1 MKMTESTTPTKHHK
15 KDKEH
20 KKDKKDKKRKSL
32 TVEEAQDP
40 TEDVQMKDV
49 DDTPKKKRKQQDET
63 TEESTV
69 DNYDLRMAAI
79 LPFAKPLASKKLNKK
94 VLKTVKKAAKSK
106 HVKRGV
112 KEVIKSLRKG
122 DKGLV
127 IVAGDI
133 SPMDVI
139 SHIPVLC
146 EDNNVPYLFVPS
158 KEDLGS
164 AGATKRPTS
173 CVMVIPGGFKKSS
186 NKSEPVEYRQS
197 FDEIVS
203 EIKDMQ

>member
-1 MKMTESTTPTKHHK
+1 MTDEVKHHK
-15 KDKEH
+15 KDKSQ
-20 KKDKKDKKRKSL
+20 KKRKSL
-32 TVEEAQDP
+32 TAEEVKVASEP
-40 TEDVQMKDV
+40 EPIVV
-49 DDTPKKKRKQQDET
+49 DSSPAKEEKKKRKTSNVTGAEA
-63 TEESTV
+63 E
-69 DNYDLRMAAI
+69 DNYDAR
-79 LPFAKPLASKKLNKK
+79 LPAVLSFAKPLASKKLNKK
-94 VLKTVKKAAKSK
+94 TLKTIKKAAKAK

-127 IVAGDI
+127 VIAGDI

-146 EDNNVPYLFVPS
+146 EDNDIPYLFVPS

-173 CVMVIPGGFKKSS
+173 CVMIVPGGFKKKSGITTSS
-186 NKSEPVEYRQS
+186 DDYKEG
-197 FDEIVS
+197 FDELVG
-203 EIKDMQ
+203 EIKKLE